1 MTAKWFRSAFI
12 IVLLA
17 GAALLAAALN
27 RDFYS
32 RSSTAGAD
40 PLAKPGAPAS
50 GSHML
55 VGTVGTDPHVEP
67 GAPATAPA
75 AADKPVLSA
84 WIPVAPT
91 IDGADSD
98 WGNAALVDAEDG
110 SIGYA
115 FANDAKNLYILLV
128 IRNPQYKS
136 TIEQTGVNLYFNAEG
151 KKKTGYGIL
160 FNKIMIKP
168 DEYIALVEKQSPLT
182 DEQKTQIRSKPGYYL
197 YHHEVIGR
205 KKANAAAPEGLVQPA
220 VYKYAAKGG
229 MLVYEFL
236 VPLVR
241 ANENLAGVGVEPGRT
256 VMVGI
261 EYGGMTEEMRKA
273 RNRQTG
279 SAGIANEQ
287 VATGR
292 PSEIIG
298 STGGAKSAKKY
309 TLWSLVQLAAEPK

>member
-1 MTAKWFRSAFI
+1 MSVKWFRPALM

-17 GAALLAAALN
+17 GAALL
-27 RDFYS
+27 
-32 RSSTAGAD
+32 
-40 PLAKPGAPAS
+40 
-50 GSHML
+50 
-55 VGTVGTDPHVEP
+55 
-67 GAPATAPA
+67 A

-84 WIPVAPT
+84 WIPVAHT
-91 IDGADSD
+91 IDGSDSD
-98 WGNAALVDAEDG
+98 WGNASFVDAEDG
-110 SIGYA
+110 NIGYA
-115 FANDAKNLYILLV
+115 FANDAKNLYLLLV

-151 KKKTGYGIL
+151 KKKTGYGIV

-197 YHHEVIGR
+197 YHHEVIG
-205 KKANAAAPEGLVQPA
+205 KKKSDVPAPEGPVQSA
-220 VYKYAAKGG
+220 VYKYAAKGN
-229 MLVYEFL
+229 MLLYEFL

-241 ANENLAGVGVEPGRT
+241 ANDNLAGVGAQPGQT

-287 VATGR
+287 LAGR

-298 STGGAKSAKKY
+298 STGGGKSAKKY
-309 TLWSLVQLAAEPK
+309 TLWSLVQLAGEAK